1 MHLLMVMFISVLY
14 TVEFQK
20 CGLPHVHILLWL
32 KGNTKDP
39 HPSFIDSIIC
49 AEIPDRLSDP
59 LGYNFVDEFMAHG
72 PCGELNKKCPCM
84 KDNKCSKK
92 FPKPYKE
99 NTVVGEDGFIQYKR
113 SKSSHCVE
121 RYGVKLDNSWVVPYN
136 LALLKRFRA
145 HINVEWCN
153 KTHLIK
159 YLFKYITKG
168 PDCARAIIE
177 SSSANISSS
186 NLLDNTDRNS
196 SGVEP
201 LNAQKNPED
210 IDGVREYI
218 DCHYLSSHEVV
229 HYRTP
234 SVERLVVHLP
244 LMNNIVYPEN
254 RPLVDIVEEPRSSQT
269 TLTGWFAA
277 NKKFPSTQDLTY
289 IEFPT
294 KWVWDR
300 KEKAWH
306 SRKGSQKIGRA
317 IYINPN
323 CGELYYLCMLL
334 TVVKGATS
342 FENLRTTGSILHPTF
357 KDACQAL
364 GLLGD
369 DNEWREALKEA
380 SMWGSAS
387 QM

>member
-1 MHLLMVMFISVLY
+1 M
-14 TVEFQK
+14 EFQK
-20 CGLPHVHILLWL
+20 CGLPYVHILVWL

-49 AEIPDRLSDP
+49 AEMLDRLSDP
-59 LGYNFVDEFMAHG
+59 LGYNLVDEFMVHG

-84 KDNKCSKK
+84 KDKKCSNF

-113 SKSSHCVE
+113 SQSSHCVE
-121 RYGVKLDNSWVVPYN
+121 HYGVKLDNSWIVPYN

-159 YLFKYITKG
+159 YLFKYIRKG
-168 PDCARAIIE
+168 PYHARAIIE
-177 SSSANISSS
+177 SSSADISSS
-186 NLLDNTDRNS
+186 NLLDNPDRNS

-201 LNAQKNPED
+201 LNPQKTSED
-210 IDGVREYI
+210 IDEVCEYI

-229 HYRTP
+229 WCLFEFDIHYRTP

-254 RPLVDIVEEPRSSQT
+254 RPLVDIVEDPHSSQT
-269 TLTGWFAA
+269 TLTGWFVA
-277 NKKFPSTQDLTY
+277 NKKFPSARDLTY
-289 IEFPT
+289 IKFPT

-306 SRKGSQKIGRA
+306 SRKGSRKIGRA

-323 CGELYYLCMLL
+323 YGELYCLHMLL
-334 TVVKGATS
+334 TVIKGVTS
-342 FENLRTTGSILHPTF
+342 FEDLQTTGSILHPIF
-357 KDACQAL
+357 KYAC
-364 GLLGD
+364 
-369 DNEWREALKEA
+369 
-380 SMWGSAS
+380 
-387 QM
+387 